1 MTAAPFRAG
10 LAVTGT
16 DTGIGKTAVSRGL
29 LARLRGDDLVVAAF
43 KAVESGCA
51 PGADGAPVPAD
62 ALSLWEAAGRRG
74 PPEAACGLAL
84 EEPLSPAL
92 AARRAGVEIGP
103 RDLAARARV
112 AGAGADLLL
121 VEGAGGLL
129 APLWDGGDLADLAR
143 DLGLALL
150 VVAGNRLGVQNHALL
165 TVRTARAAGLRVAG
179 VVLNEVAAPDP
190 ADLARA
196 TNAGELARLLGGPG
210 ASEAPFL
217 GTVPWIAGAGT
228 EDLAG
233 AMPTAL
239 LAAVRSLS
247 E

>member
-1 MTAAPFRAG
+1 MTSAPFRAG

-16 DTGIGKTAVSRGL
+16 DTGVGKTAVSRGL
-29 LARLRGDDLVVAAF
+29 LARLRRDGLVVAAF

-74 PPEAACGLAL
+74 APEAACGLAL
-84 EEPLSPAL
+84 AEPLSPAL
-92 AARRAGVEIGP
+92 AARRAGVDIEP
-103 RDLAARARV
+103 RALAARARA

-129 APLWDGGDLADLAR
+129 APLWDGGDLADLAL

-150 VVAGNRLGVQNHALL
+150 VVASNRLGVQNHALL
-165 TVRTARAAGLRVAG
+165 TVRAARAAGLRVVG

-196 TNAGELARLLGGPG
+196 TNAGELARLLGGLG

-217 GTVPWIAGAGT
+217 GTVPWVSGATAETLAAALPG
-228 EDLAG
+228 DLV
-233 AMPTAL
+233 T
-239 LAAVRSLS
+239 AVRSLPG
-247 E
+247 